1 MDLNVREVA
10 RLLDLPE
17 SEVYRQAREGT
28 LPAYRVHDQ
37 YLFNRVEIL
46 EWAGRNAHRVA
57 PDLYP
62 AGGAGVEL
70 AAAVARGG
78 VHHAVPGETREQVLA
93 AVTQLPGIPE
103 SVDRSLL
110 LQLMLSREA
119 LASTGIGDGIALPH
133 PRDPLVFPSDGPV
146 ILLCFLERPVEFD
159 AIDRQE
165 VRTLFTLL
173 SPSIRLHLATLARLA
188 YCIHDAAFR
197 ELLAARAPADAIL
210 AHVRRLDEEAAR
222 SRPPARP

>member
-28 LPAYRVHDQ
+28 LPAYRVHEQ

-46 EWAGRNAHRVA
+46 EWAARNAHRVA

-62 AGGAGVEL
+62 VGGAGMQL
-70 AAAVARGG
+70 AAALARGG
-78 VHHAVPGETREQVLA
+78 VHHAVPGETREQVLE
-93 AVTQLPGIPE
+93 AVTRLPGIPE
-103 SVDRSLL
+103 SVDRALL

-146 ILLCFLERPVEFD
+146 ILLCFLERPVEFA

-173 SPSIRLHLATLARLA
+173 SPSIRLHLATLARLS
-188 YCIHDAAFR
+188 YCIHDATFR
-197 ELLAARAPADAIL
+197 ELLAACAPADAIL
-210 AHVRRLDEEAAR
+210 AHVRRLDDEVAPP
-222 SRPPARP
+222 RPPDRP